1 MEAITKLKI
10 KRNDSGGSI
19 TRLELAYDS
28 PLGYIMLDKDMEY
41 ATIEQYNSGERKP
54 YEIVLGKK
62 EFFKFINIDLSGAG
76 AQEHSLEK
84 KHYLKQ
90 RRLMDAI
97 LGHPHVKTED
107 ATKKVTK
114 ERFHVVDESKEH
126 SIAATNIK
134 KRIAV
139 GNFVNSLDEGGLKN
153 LCAYLNS
160 PVSNLKAEEVFV
172 KLLDERKELVGKDGR
187 TTVVEGWA
195 YANMDKVLALK
206 TDEFAELTI
215 IINKAVALN
224 IINQKED
231 GFWYGGRMIANSE
244 EELRKHF
251 TDNPDAYEKGLKVS
265 VFEKDSLP
273 ISFNNAKDVKE
284 AMVEIKKEESLNDIG
299 TAEAQRRAGLEA
311 RASDLGVQGNI
322 RGMKDDTL
330 QAKII
335 EKEKTLASI
344 EANKK

>member
-76 AQEHSLEK
+76 AQEYSLEK

-90 RRLMDAI
+90 RRLMDTI
-97 LGHPHVKTED
+97 LNHPHVITED
-107 ATKKVTK
+107 ITKTVTKK
-114 ERFHVVDESKEH
+114 RFHVVDESKEH
-126 SIAATNIK
+126 LIAATNIK

-139 GNFVNSLDEGGLKN
+139 GNFVNSLDEGGMKN
-153 LCAYLNS
+153 LCAYLNN
-160 PVSNLKAEEVFV
+160 PVPNLKAEEVFV
-172 KLLDERKELVGKDGR
+172 NLLQERKELTSKDGR
-187 TTVVEGWA
+187 ITVVEGWA
-195 YANMDKVLALK
+195 YENMDKVLALK

-215 IINKAVALN
+215 IINKAVALG
-224 IINQKED
+224 IINQKDD
-231 GFWYGGRMIANSE
+231 GFWYGGRLIANSE

-251 TDNPDAYEKGLKVS
+251 KNDSDAYEKGLKVS

-273 ISFNNAKDVKE
+273 ISFNNAKDVSE
-284 AMVEIKKEESLNDIG
+284 AMQEIKKDKSLNSVEE
-299 TAEAQRRAGLEA
+299 AEAQRRAALEA

-322 RGMKDDTL
+322 KGMKDDTL

-335 EKEKTLASI
+335 EKEKTLSQI
-344 EANKK
+344 EINKK

>member
-1 MEAITKLKI
+1 MEAITRLKI

-19 TRLELAYDS
+19 IRLELAYDS

-62 EFFKFINIDLSGAG
+62 EFFKFINIDLSGAS
-76 AQEHSLEK
+76 AQEYSLEK

-90 RRLMDAI
+90 KRLMDTI

-107 ATKKVTK
+107 TTKKVTK

-126 SIAATNIK
+126 SIAAINIK

-139 GNFVNSLDEGGLKN
+139 GNFVNSLDEAGLIN
-153 LCAYLNS
+153 ICAYLNN

-172 KLLDERKELVGKDGR
+172 NLLQERKEIIGKDGR
-187 TTVVEGWA
+187 TTAVEGWA
-195 YANMDKVLALK
+195 YANMDKVLSLK
-206 TDEFAELTI
+206 ADEFAELTI

-224 IINQKED
+224 IINQKDD
-231 GFWYGGRMIANSE
+231 GFWYGGRLIANSE

-251 TDNPDAYEKGLKVS
+251 KDNSDAYEKGLKVS

-273 ISFNNAKDVKE
+273 ISFNNAKDVSE
-284 AMVEIKKEESLNDIG
+284 AMQVIKKEESLTDNG
-299 TAEAQRRAGLEA
+299 TAEALRRASLEA

-322 RGMKDDTL
+322 KGMKDDTL

-335 EKEKTLASI
+335 EKEKTLAQI

>member
-1 MEAITKLKI
+1 MEAITRLKI

-41 ATIEQYNSGERKP
+41 ATLEQYNSGERKP

-62 EFFKFINIDLSGAG
+62 EFFKFINIDLSGAS
-76 AQEHSLEK
+76 AQDYSLEK

-107 ATKKVTK
+107 ATKRVTK
-114 ERFHVVDESKEH
+114 ERFHVIDESKEH

-139 GNFVNSLDEGGLKN
+139 GNFVNSLDEGGLRN
-153 LCAYLNS
+153 LCAYINN
-160 PVSNLKAEEVFV
+160 PVQNLKAEEVFV
-172 KLLDERKELVGKDGR
+172 NLLQERKELIGKDGR
-187 TTVVEGWA
+187 ATVVEGWA

-206 TDEFAELTI
+206 SDEFAELTI
-215 IINKAVALN
+215 IINKAVALD
-224 IINQKED
+224 IINQKDD
-231 GFWYGGRMIANSE
+231 GFWYGGRLIANSE

-251 TDNPDAYEKGLKVS
+251 KNDVDAYEKGLKVS
-265 VFEKDSLP
+265 VFEKDNLP
-273 ISFNNAKDVKE
+273 ISFNNVKDVKE
-284 AMVEIKKEESLNDIG
+284 AMVEIKKVESMNDIN
-299 TAEAQRRAGLEA
+299 TAEAQRRASLEA

-335 EKEKTLASI
+335 EKEKTLAQI
-344 EANKK
+344 EMNKK

>member
-1 MEAITKLKI
+1 MEAITRLKI

-41 ATIEQYNSGERKP
+41 ATLEQYNSGERKP

-62 EFFKFINIDLSGAG
+62 EFLKFINIDLSGAS
-76 AQEHSLEK
+76 AQDYSLEK

-107 ATKKVTK
+107 ATKRVTK
-114 ERFHVVDESKEH
+114 ERFHVIDESKEH

-139 GNFVNSLDEGGLKN
+139 GNFVNSLDEGGLRN
-153 LCAYLNS
+153 LCAYINN
-160 PVSNLKAEEVFV
+160 PVQNLKAEEVFV
-172 KLLDERKELVGKDGR
+172 NLLQERKELIGKDGR
-187 TTVVEGWA
+187 ATVVEGWA

-206 TDEFAELTI
+206 SDEFAELTI
-215 IINKAVALN
+215 IINKAVALD
-224 IINQKED
+224 IINQKDD
-231 GFWYGGRMIANSE
+231 GFWYGGRLIANSE

-251 TDNPDAYEKGLKVS
+251 KNDVDAYEKGLKVS
-265 VFEKDSLP
+265 VFEKDNLP
-273 ISFNNAKDVKE
+273 ISFNNVKDVKE
-284 AMVEIKKEESLNDIG
+284 AMVEIKKVESMNDIN
-299 TAEAQRRAGLEA
+299 TAEAQRRASLEA

-335 EKEKTLASI
+335 EKEKTLAQI
-344 EANKK
+344 EMNKK